1 MSGKTLYFDHASAT
15 PPSDQVVG
23 RMLPF
28 FSDQWGSPLS
38 PHRAGQRLFPAI
50 EGAYK
55 ALYALLK
62 ASTTSTVLLTSGGA
76 EGVNQIVQGVYLD
89 QTRLTGKN
97 HFLTTT
103 CAEAP
108 PLMAM
113 RRLEKWGC
121 LVETIS
127 GNREGL
133 LTVEALI
140 EALSPRTA
148 LLSIPWV
155 NGLTG
160 VIQPV
165 KALSELCKQ
174 RGVLLHVDASHAL
187 GRLSQG
193 VEELGADFVTAEG
206 SLMGGPK
213 GTGLLWIRAPL
224 SLSPL
229 ISGGAAQGGM
239 RGGELF
245 VPGLVGLG
253 VAAQEALDHQDF
265 VSTEVCRL
273 RYQLENGICEQ
284 LPFAKV
290 LFSTSRRAPQTS
302 LIAFQGVVNEA
313 LLLACHRQGLCASM
327 GGGMFQQIAR
337 VVGSYGYSPF
347 IAHGALSFSLGVTT
361 TEKEV
366 EQAIEIVTNCA
377 NHLYRIGLHGKIAE
391 YAKTQLEAQREGE
404 DA

>member
-1 MSGKTLYFDHASAT
+1 MTVKTLYFDYASAT

-28 FSDQWGSPLS
+28 FSDQWGSSLS
-38 PHRAGQRLFPAI
+38 PHRAGQRLYPAI

-55 ALYALLK
+55 ALYALLG
-62 ASTTSTVLLTSGGA
+62 ASTASTVLLTSGAA
-76 EGVNQIVQGVYLD
+76 EGVNQVVQGVYID

-108 PLMAM
+108 SLMAM

-121 LVETIS
+121 LVETIA
-127 GNREGL
+127 GNREGMITPESL
-133 LTVEALI
+133 V

-165 KALSELCKQ
+165 KELAALCRQ

-187 GRLSQG
+187 GRLSVG

-206 SLMGGPK
+206 SLLHGPK
-213 GTGLLWIRAPL
+213 GTGILWIRAPL

-229 ISGGAAQGGM
+229 IAGGSSQGGL

-253 VAAQEALDHQDF
+253 VAAQEALEAQDF
-265 VSTEVCRL
+265 VSTEVSRL
-273 RYQLENGICEQ
+273 RFQLEEGICER
-284 LPFAKV
+284 LPFAQV
-290 LFSTSRRAPQTS
+290 LFGSVRRAPQTT
-302 LIAFQGVVNEA
+302 LIAFRGIVNEA
-313 LLLACHRQGLCASM
+313 LLLALHRQGLCASM
-327 GGGMFQQIAR
+327 GGGMFQHIAR
-337 VVGSYGYSPF
+337 VVSSYGYSPYL
-347 IAHGALSFSLGVTT
+347 AHGAVSFSLARTT

-366 EQAIEIVTNCA
+366 NQAIDVVAQCA
-377 NHLYRIGLHGKIAE
+377 ENLHRMSARGKIAE
-391 YAKTQLEAQREGE
+391 YEKAQCQE
-404 DA
+404 DL

>member
-1 MSGKTLYFDHASAT
+1 MSVKTLYFDYASAT

-28 FSDQWGSPLS
+28 FSDQWASPLS
-38 PHRAGQRLFPAI
+38 PHRAGQRLYPAI
-50 EGAYK
+50 ENAYK
-55 ALYALLK
+55 SMYTLLK
-62 ASTTSTVLLTSGGA
+62 ASAESTVLLTSGAA
-76 EGVNQIVQGVYLD
+76 EGVNQVVQGVYTD

-97 HFLTTT
+97 HFLTTA

-108 PLMAM
+108 SLMAM

-127 GNREGL
+127 GNLDGVI
-133 LTVEALI
+133 TPEALV

-148 LLSIPWV
+148 LLSIAWV

-165 KALSELCKQ
+165 KELAALCRQ

-187 GRLSQG
+187 GRLSDG

-206 SLMGGPK
+206 SLLHGPK
-213 GTGLLWIRAPL
+213 GTGLLWLRAPL

-229 ISGGAAQGGM
+229 IAGGVAQGGL
-239 RGGELF
+239 RGGELN

-253 VAAQEALDHQDF
+253 VAAQEAEESRDF
-265 VSTEVCRL
+265 VSTEVSRL
-273 RYQLENGICEQ
+273 RFQFEQGVCEN
-284 LPFAKV
+284 LPFAEV
-290 LFSTSRRAPQTS
+290 LFSSHRRAPQTS
-302 LIAFQGVVNEA
+302 LISFKGIVNES
-313 LLLACHRQGLCASM
+313 LLLALHRKGLCASI

-337 VVGSYGYSPF
+337 VVSSYGYSPYV
-347 IAHGALSFSLGVTT
+347 AHASVSFSLGRTT
-361 TEKEV
+361 TEPQV
-366 EQAIEIVTNCA
+366 EQAIEIVVECA
-377 NHLYRIGLHGKIAE
+377 RALQRISLHGKIAE
-391 YAKTQLEAQREGE
+391 YKEPVQEGI
-404 DA
+404 

>member
-1 MSGKTLYFDHASAT
+1 MSVKTLYFDHASAT
-15 PPSDQVVG
+15 PPSDHVVG

-38 PHRAGQRLFPAI
+38 PHRAGQRLYPAM
-50 EGAYK
+50 EGAYR

-62 ASTTSTVLLTSGGA
+62 ASTNSTLLLTSGAA
-76 EGVNQIVQGVYLD
+76 EGVNQVVQGVYTD

-108 PLMAM
+108 SLMAM

-127 GNREGL
+127 GNRDGVITPES
-133 LTVEALI
+133 LI
-140 EALSPRTA
+140 ETLSPRTA

-165 KALSELCKQ
+165 VALSQLCRQ

-187 GRLSQG
+187 GRLSEG

-206 SLMGGPK
+206 SLLHGPK

-229 ISGGAAQGGM
+229 IAGGVAQGGL

-245 VPGLVGLG
+245 VPGLIGLG
-253 VAAQEALDHQDF
+253 VAAQEAVESRDF
-265 VSTEVCRL
+265 VSTEVSRL
-273 RYQLENGICEQ
+273 RYQFEEGICEK
-284 LPFAKV
+284 LPFAQV
-290 LFSTSRRAPQTS
+290 LFRSVRRAPQTT
-302 LIAFQGVVNEA
+302 LIAFRGVVNEA

-337 VVGSYGYSPF
+337 VVSSYGYSPY
-347 IAHGALSFSLGVTT
+347 IAHGAVSFSLGRTT
-361 TEKEV
+361 TEAQV
-366 EQAIEIVTNCA
+366 EQAITIVVQCA
-377 NHLYRIGLHGKIAE
+377 ETLHRMSARGKIAE
-391 YAKTQLEAQREGE
+391 YDTNWVEEAP
-404 DA
+404 